1 MYVGTGELV
10 HIGELFRHRVH
21 IFNKVAT
28 STHHAEKLTRIGTVR
43 DYFLDAICMGVPHD

>member
-10 HIGELFRHRVH
+10 HIGTLFRHRVH

-43 DYFLDAICMGVPHD
+43 DYFLDAIFRICS